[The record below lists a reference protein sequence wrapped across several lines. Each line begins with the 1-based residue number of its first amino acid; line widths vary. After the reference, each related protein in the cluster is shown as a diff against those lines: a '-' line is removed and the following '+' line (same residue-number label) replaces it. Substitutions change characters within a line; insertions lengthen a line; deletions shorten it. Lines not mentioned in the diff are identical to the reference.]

1 MKLQPPIIYN
11 TSKKEIFEK
20 LDKIRLL
27 VFDIDKT
34 LIDYQYKYSDLKE
47 GVTWRVCEKA
57 IGLDKNP
64 EYMGLL
70 YQYFELASFPEK
82 DQERKE

>member
-11 TSKKEIFEK
+11 TPKKEIFEK

-34 LIDYQYKYSDLKE
+34 LID
-47 GVTWRVCEKA
+47 
-57 IGLDKNP
+57 
-64 EYMGLL
+64 
-70 YQYFELASFPEK
+70 
-82 DQERKE
+82 